1 MYIIQEQNLNSA
13 VLFTHQR
20 YVLDG
25 LSLLRKGLETVGPIP
40 CVFSVTWLAGD
51 VKEPTHLPETVA
63 PGVLFDLT
71 LSDGMVLHIGIN
83 SLHRSRIV
91 KEKLLRLCMT
101 N

>member
-1 MYIIQEQNLNSA
+1 MFPPRFRNSK
-13 VLFTHQR
+13 VRVRRFKSSQKRNIDRRPHPR
-20 YVLDG
+20 
-25 LSLLRKGLETVGPIP
+25 I
-40 CVFSVTWLAGD
+40 FSVTWLAGD

-63 PGVLFDLT
+63 PGVVFDLT
-71 LSDGMVLHIGIN
+71 LSDGLVLHIGIN